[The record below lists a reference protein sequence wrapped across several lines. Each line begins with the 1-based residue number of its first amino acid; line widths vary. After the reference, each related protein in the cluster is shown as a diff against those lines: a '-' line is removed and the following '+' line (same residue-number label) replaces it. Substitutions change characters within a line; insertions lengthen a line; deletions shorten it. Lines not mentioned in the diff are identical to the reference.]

1 MTKVIDLQ
9 AYQTKSVEQRGF
21 QPWNKRFGTSH
32 GAKTKVADLSDE
44 TLYFLARPG
53 EESAFAFYELIMGI
67 LGLGAAPK
75 FYYLPNKDQMM
86 VVDIHFFLADQV
98 RFEMMHRLGWLTNLP
113 SRKYTLLEMVR
124 DFEKIKME
132 CKEKPPRLSEADSD
146 FEAYSKLTSG
156 DKEVFVRKR
165 LRDALEAFRGR
176 LAT

>member
-1 MTKVIDLQ
+1 
-9 AYQTKSVEQRGF
+9 
-21 QPWNKRFGTSH
+21 
-32 GAKTKVADLSDE
+32 
-44 TLYFLARPG
+44 
-53 EESAFAFYELIMGI
+53 MGI

-132 CKEKPPRLSEADSD
+132 CKEKSPRLSEADSD